1 MKSSTTSSPS
11 SRTHITGPHR
21 DQMYLLDI
29 WLKSKNVEHFSHLL
43 EQDPRAMAATKRVRQ
58 HLERKRREAEKDP
71 ESAEWMR
78 SNPALAKVVVGKD
91 WTEYAE
97 TETATVKRHSKPE
110 STSSEVKVAVVA
122 AAFAALGAVGFFGT
136 KAYFEYKYSQSDAA
150 EAKKTQESARE
161 TSSAPSE
168 K

>member
-11 SRTHITGPHR
+11 SRTNFTGPHR

-29 WLKSKNVEHFSHLL
+29 WLKSRNVEHFSYLL

-58 HLERKRREAEKDP
+58 HLERKKREAEKDP

-78 SNPALAKVVVGKD
+78 SNPALAKAIVGSD
-91 WTEYAE
+91 WAEYAE
-97 TETATVKRHSKPE
+97 TEHVPKYVPKKPQ
-110 STSSEVKVAVVA
+110 TSSAVKIAVVA
-122 AAFAALGAVGFFGT
+122 AACAALSATGFFGT
-136 KAYFEYKYSQSDAA
+136 KAYFEYRYGKAGDTEEKKIPKADDAI
-150 EAKKTQESARE
+150 
-161 TSSAPSE
+161 PSPTE